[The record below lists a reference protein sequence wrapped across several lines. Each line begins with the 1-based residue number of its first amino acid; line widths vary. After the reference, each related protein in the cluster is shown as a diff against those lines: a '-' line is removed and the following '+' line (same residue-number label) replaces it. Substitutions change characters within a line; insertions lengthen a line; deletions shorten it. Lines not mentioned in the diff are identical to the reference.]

1 MAYSSAWLRFRK
13 AQEEYFTSR
22 YAFMQNEMLM
32 VSDLSAALADA
43 GHTDTALRFSLRM
56 QPKVEVTLLLLA
68 SSIDL
73 AVDSSSYD
81 RIS

>member
-1 MAYSSAWLRFRK
+1 
-13 AQEEYFTSR
+13 
-22 YAFMQNEMLM
+22 MQNEILM
-32 VSDLSAALADA
+32 VSDLSAALTNA

-56 QPKVEVTLLLLA
+56 QPKVEVTLLLIA